1 MTPGAD
7 RPGFERLDYVWGTA
21 AALNQVARGDI
32 LQFRRYTWTVRS
44 VVRTTDEATRDWS
57 TATNPPAIGLE
68 HHSAFVENVVSPGLV
83 DVIHQNAAPVGR
95 TVHRT
100 RLRITTLTAP
110 MTSRREQRVD
120 GLGTRYW
127 VTIETTLNEVVS
139 GRIWA
144 YRQ

>member
-1 MTPGAD
+1 MTPGANG
-7 RPGFERLDYVWGTA
+7 PGFARLDYVWGTA

-32 LQFRRYTWTVRS
+32 LQFRHYRWTVRS
-44 VVRTTDEATRDWS
+44 VVRTIDDGTHNWS
-57 TATNPPAIGLE
+57 TAPNPPPIGLE

-95 TVHRT
+95 TVHRM

-120 GLGTRYW
+120 GLGTSYG
-127 VTIETTLNEVVS
+127 VTIETTVNEVVS
-139 GRIWA
+139 GRIAA